1 MSEIE
6 DEDEDLLLEQI
17 SEIYEN
23 VDLLKS
29 DWEGTFVDEM
39 VELSEKVTR
48 GERKFSEKQAEK
60 VRELY
65 RKYVNND
72 AYGTGRE

>member
-17 SEIYEN
+17 AEIYEN